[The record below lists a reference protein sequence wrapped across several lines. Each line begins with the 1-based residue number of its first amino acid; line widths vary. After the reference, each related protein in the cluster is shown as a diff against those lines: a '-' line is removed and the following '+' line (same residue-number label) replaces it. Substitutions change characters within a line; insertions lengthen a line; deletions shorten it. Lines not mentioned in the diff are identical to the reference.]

1 MTADLPDERPQ
12 RRREYRGPVS
22 TLGAAAL
29 IVFSVGLLLWYFQFR
44 TPSESAGGD
53 DGFGIVPLPA
63 GLAPEGERPAAR
75 EGRLAPDF
83 VLPTL
88 DGGTVRLSDFRGRW
102 VLLNFWASWC
112 GPCRAET
119 PELQL
124 RAEREAA
131 SGLAVIGVNLQETD
145 EAARRFAA
153 EFAVSYPI
161 ALDREG
167 SVAQG
172 YGVAALPVTFVIDP
186 EGRIAA
192 IERGQVTAERLD
204 AWRKEFWAR

>member
-12 RRREYRGPVS
+12 RRREYRGPAS

-29 IVFSVGLLLWYFQFR
+29 IVFAVGLLLWYFQFR
-44 TPSESAGGD
+44 PSAQSAGEGD
-53 DGFGIVPLPA
+53 AFGIVPLPQA
-63 GLAPEGERPAAR
+63 LAPEGERPVAR

-88 DGGTVRLSDFRGRW
+88 TGRTVRLSDFRGRW

-112 GPCRAET
+112 GPCRAAT
-119 PELQL
+119 PPLQL
-124 RAEREAA
+124 RFERDATF
-131 SGLAVIGVNLQETD
+131 GLAVIGVNLQETE

-153 EFAVSYPI
+153 EFAVTYPV
-161 ALDREG
+161 ALDRDG

-172 YGVAALPVTFVIDP
+172 YGVAALPVTFLIDP
-186 EGRIAA
+186 AGRVAA
-192 IERGQVTAERLD
+192 VERGQITAERLD
-204 AWRKEFWAR
+204 AWAKEFWSR